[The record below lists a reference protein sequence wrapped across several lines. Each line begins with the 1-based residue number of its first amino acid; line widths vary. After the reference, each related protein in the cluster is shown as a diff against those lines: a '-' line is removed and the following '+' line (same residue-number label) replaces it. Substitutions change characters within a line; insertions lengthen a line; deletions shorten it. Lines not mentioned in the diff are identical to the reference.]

1 MKVDPQLLTVSARV
15 LTAPDVKYDKNKT
28 ASTRFGS
35 WNMASVQFSA
45 CPPLSNWTYLNIVE
59 RGRPGPCGDDAAVK
73 RMVAEFTAGL
83 RAVGIGATDCVPGL
97 RIAVDPAGLDGQID
111 DAIRRLKTSGRA
123 PPTIVFVVLPS
134 VNTAIYRRLKYA
146 CDVQYGLVNFC
157 VVASKFARA
166 NAQYHANVALKVNL
180 KLGGRNQTLQKD
192 KLGIIAEGK
201 TMVVGID
208 VTHPAPG
215 SSANAPSVASIVASV
230 DPFLA
235 QWPADLRIQK
245 GRQERV
251 SELAELMASRLNLWR
266 AKQGQLPENILVY
279 RDGVSEGQ
287 YQMVVQEELPELR
300 KACEKLYPT
309 DWLKRSL
316 PRITVVVVGK
326 RHHTAFYPTLKEDA
340 DRSSNAPN
348 GTVVDRGVTEAR
360 GWDFFLQAHAALQGT
375 ARSAHYYVV
384 HDEIFRKGR
393 VAPPFKN
400 AADVLENLTHNMCY
414 LFGRATK
421 AVSLCPPAY
430 YADLACDRSRC
441 YISELIDASP
451 VGSQAGSVAGTG
463 AEAPTVRI
471 HPDVKDTMFYI

>member
-1 MKVDPQLLTVSARV
+1 MNVDAQLVTVSARV
-15 LTAPDVKYDKNKT
+15 LNSPDVKYDKNKI
-28 ASTRFGS
+28 ANTRFGS

-59 RGRPGPCGDDAAVK
+59 RGRSGPCSDEGAVR
-73 RMVAEFTAGL
+73 RMVSEFTAGL
-83 RAVGIGATDCVPGL
+83 RAVGISATDCIPGM
-97 RIAVDPAGLDGQID
+97 RITVDPAAPDVQVEE
-111 DAIRRLKTSGRA
+111 AIRKFKTSA
-123 PPTIVFVVLPS
+123 ATPPRIILVILPQIS
-134 VNTAIYRRLKYA
+134 TAIYRAVKYS
-146 CDVQYGLVNFC
+146 CDVQYGLLNVC
-157 VVASKFARA
+157 VVAYKFARA
-166 NAQYHANVALKVNL
+166 NSQYHANVALKFNL

-201 TMVVGID
+201 TMVVGMD

-230 DPFLA
+230 DPWLA

-245 GRQERV
+245 GRQEKV
-251 SELAELMASRLNLWR
+251 NDLADLMASRLNLWR
-266 AKQGQLPENILVY
+266 AKQGKLPENILIY

-287 YQMVVQEELPELR
+287 YQMVVKEELPELR
-300 KACEKLYPT
+300 RACDKLYPG

-326 RHHTAFYPTLKEDA
+326 RHHAAFYPTRKEDA

-393 VAPPFKN
+393 VTPPFQN
-400 AADVLENLTHNMCY
+400 AADVLENLTHNLCY

-441 YISELIDASP
+441 YIGGLIDASP
-451 VGSQAGSVAGTG
+451 MGSQAGSVSGKST
-463 AEAPTVRI
+463 EAATVRI